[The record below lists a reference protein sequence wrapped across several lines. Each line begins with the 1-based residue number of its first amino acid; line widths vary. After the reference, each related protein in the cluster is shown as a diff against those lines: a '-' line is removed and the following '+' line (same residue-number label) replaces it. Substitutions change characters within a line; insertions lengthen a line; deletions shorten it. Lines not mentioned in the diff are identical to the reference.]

1 MPVKIHALVRN
12 RPLVFWLLAYLLL
25 TVSAAA
31 LAQSPHPFAVPEQRL
46 PTPSTGWFA
55 QWTGQIAIWQSDFYR
70 ELTGAVRA
78 WKADGWQAW
87 GLLGLSFAYGV
98 FHALGPG
105 HGKAILSAYVLA
117 NRETIRNGAILAFVS
132 ALIQALVAIAMVGIA
147 AGILNVTGAVLNEVT
162 MWLELGAYALLSGLG
177 IWLIYKH
184 ILRPLISWTSRWRH
198 HPHHHHHDELH
209 SYPHEHD
216 HDHDHQHTH
225 AHDSSCGCGHVHM
238 PDPSRISGKLNWR
251 KAWGAIVAIGLR
263 PCSGAILV
271 LVFALSQQFFVAGIA
286 AALAMGLGTG
296 LTVATLAMMSLA
308 AGRMAEAAGGSQG
321 HQWSQ
326 AIGATLQGAA
336 SIAVFLF
343 GILLFSAAWQY
354 GALN

>member
-1 MPVKIHALVRN
+1 MPVNMQVRIQAKSFIIFLLVG
-12 RPLVFWLLAYLLL
+12 LLLA
-25 TVSAAA
+25 TSFAA

-46 PTPSTGWFA
+46 PTPTSGWFA
-55 QWTGQIAIWQSDFYR
+55 QWTGQIAIWQSQFYR

-87 GLLGLSFAYGV
+87 GLLSLSFAYGV

-132 ALIQALVAIAMVGIA
+132 ALIQALVAILMVGIA

-162 MWLELGAYALLSGLG
+162 AWLELGAYALLTVLG
-177 IWLIYKH
+177 AWLVFKH
-184 ILRPLISWTSRWRH
+184 IVKPVIKRISNSSRVHSHAHNHGH
-198 HPHHHHHDELH
+198 HEDHHDGH
-209 SYPHEHD
+209 HD
-216 HDHDHQHTH
+216 HSHQ
-225 AHDSSCGCGHVHM
+225 AHDEACGCGHVHM
-238 PDPSRISGKLNWR
+238 PDPSQIAGKLNWR

-296 LTVATLAMMSLA
+296 LTVATLAMMSLSV
-308 AGRMAEAAGGSQG
+308 GRMAEAAGGG
-321 HQWSQ
+321 HGRPWGQI
-326 AIGATLQGAA
+326 IGNALQGAA
-336 SIAVFLF
+336 SVAVLLF
-343 GILLFSAAWQY
+343 GVVLFSAAWQY